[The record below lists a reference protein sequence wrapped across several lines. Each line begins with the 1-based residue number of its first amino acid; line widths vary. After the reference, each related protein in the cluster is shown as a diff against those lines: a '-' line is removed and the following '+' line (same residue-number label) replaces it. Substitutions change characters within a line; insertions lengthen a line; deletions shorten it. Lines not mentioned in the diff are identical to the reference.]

1 MERTKLWT
9 CVPELSGLHTLASSK
24 YVLSYGNWNDFGYQ
38 THFNLHIALKEAENG
53 VHNVLIADLS
63 IVERYPI
70 IRDKG
75 RFFPIDGNTNFVTFI
90 MSIESAECMYLTLT
104 YEERMELV
112 RKLHIEFSDSKVS
125 EQGNYITSTLR
136 DITREDF
143 LAKQQKIKRIIYT
156 EHDVASIIRKH
167 FALPSIVLY
176 PHKI

>member
-38 THFNLHIALKEAENG
+38 THFNLHIALKEAENE

-125 EQGNYITSTLR
+125 EQGNYRTSTLR

-167 FALPSIVLY
+167 FALP
-176 PHKI
+176 